1 VSPLSGNHCKFLDGV
16 YSRYQ
21 MGESADWVTRHS
33 AYALQMGDKDMF
45 PFPPL
50 TNAVALPIVQD
61 LFPFPPLTQDPQP
74 ALVPLQDYEDAMSVD
89 AGPAGQ
95 TPLPAGD
102 DLMDPTPKLTSIFE
116 DPAPEPPAP
125 NTHPYLV

>member
-1 VSPLSGNHCKFLDGV
+1 
-16 YSRYQ
+16 
-21 MGESADWVTRHS
+21 MGESAEWVTRQS
-33 AYALQMGDKDMF
+33 AYALQMGDKDIF

-50 TNAVALPIVQD
+50 TNSVALPIAQD

-74 ALVPLQDYEDAMSVD
+74 AIVPLPDYEDAMSVD

-102 DLMDPTPKLTSIFE
+102 DLMDPSPKLTSIFE
-116 DPAPEPPAP
+116 DPALEPQASINDPS
-125 NTHPYLV
+125 LV

>member
-1 VSPLSGNHCKFLDGV
+1 
-16 YSRYQ
+16 
-21 MGESADWVTRHS
+21 MGESADWVTLHS
-33 AYALQMGDKDMF
+33 AYALQMGDKDIF

-74 ALVPLQDYEDAMSVD
+74 AIVPLQDYEDAMSVD
-89 AGPAGQ
+89 AGPGVQ

-102 DLMDPTPKLTSIFE
+102 DLMDPTAKLTSIFE
-116 DPAPEPPAP
+116 DPAPEPQAST
-125 NTHPYLV
+125 THPYFV

>member
-1 VSPLSGNHCKFLDGV
+1 
-16 YSRYQ
+16 

-33 AYALQMGDKDMF
+33 AYALQMGDKDIF

-61 LFPFPPLTQDPQP
+61 LFPFPPLTQDQT
-74 ALVPLQDYEDAMSVD
+74 LENYEDAMSVD

-116 DPAPEPPAP
+116 GPAPERKAS